1 MASWTSYLLVILVAI
16 LIGGIAGYFIITLSS
31 LKRGTIFRERIRDID
46 NKIKKTKENP
56 SILIEAEI
64 EMLNE
69 RVERL
74 ENAILKNSKE

>member
-31 LKRGTIFRERIRDID
+31 LKRGAIFREMIRDID